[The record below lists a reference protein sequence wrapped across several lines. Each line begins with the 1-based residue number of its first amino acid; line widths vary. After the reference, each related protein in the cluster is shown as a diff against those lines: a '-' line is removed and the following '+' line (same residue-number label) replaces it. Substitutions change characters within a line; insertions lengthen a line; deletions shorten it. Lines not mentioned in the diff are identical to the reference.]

1 MRSNKIKQ
9 IMKLNSIQ
17 SLWIIVALFCL
28 LGLLTV
34 IIPIVGNFTL
44 PNSILIGSASI
55 WIIGLSA
62 LFLLLFPNI
71 QKSEKELQTLQQNE
85 INLKNKIKELEV
97 QSLKYQRANEEL
109 EDVKRNV
116 DESLSLLSATFE
128 ATADGILAVNPQ
140 GKMLNV
146 NNRFIQIWN
155 IPHSIIESQ
164 DDKQV
169 LAHILKQVKDPAAFM
184 NKVLF
189 LYNHQNQESYDK
201 IELKDGR
208 TIERYSFPQK
218 IGDKIIG
225 RVWSYR
231 DITEATKANEQFQK
245 IAQGIPIPLFLMS
258 PINQVVI
265 YANEGLAEFLNMSS
279 QDLINKA
286 IPNFLVNTNWNDLIR
301 ELHENP
307 EKEINNKELTFEIV
321 ENSNTRKGWIL
332 LSLRLVSYQGMDTV
346 LAAFIDIT
354 AQQEASK
361 KIEAAYSELKNTQDQ
376 LILSEKM
383 ATLGQLVA
391 GIAHEINTPIGAIQ
405 AAGTNIANGIE
416 TVFLESPKLYKILN
430 DEQIKL
436 FNKMVERAMNFSDQ
450 LSSREERQ
458 YKKQIQAFLESH
470 GFEDNT
476 IAPKL
481 VKIGLI
487 NNIDE
492 FIPLLKLPESDF
504 ILDMANSM
512 GKIRLNINN
521 IEIAIHKIQKIVFAL
536 KNYSRRQ
543 LDDRP
548 VPTNLIE
555 NINVVLTIYHNQLK
569 YGIEVIRDF
578 DENLPSIYTYSDELS
593 QVWTNFLSNAIHAMN
608 NKGTLEISIKKIDDN
623 IVVKFTDSGKGIPP
637 EIQQKIFEP
646 FFTTKPEG
654 QGTGLGLDICKK
666 IVEKHYG
673 TISVESVPGRTTF
686 TVTLPIKTDLEQ
698 KALTSVMVSNS

>member
-1 MRSNKIKQ
+1 
-9 IMKLNSIQ
+9 MKFSAYQ
-17 SLWIIVALFCL
+17 SLWFSIILFIF
-28 LGLLTV
+28 LGLLV
-34 IIPIVGNFTL
+34 IIVPIAFKVSL
-44 PNSILIGSASI
+44 PISFIIAGAAIWLIGLASY
-55 WIIGLSA
+55 
-62 LFLLLFPNI
+62 FLLVLPSFKKT
-71 QKSEKELQTLQQNE
+71 QEKLLELEKNE
-85 INLKNKIKELEV
+85 ESLKNKIQNLEV
-97 QSLKYQRANEEL
+97 QSLKYQKANEDL
-109 EDVKRNV
+109 EYVKKSV
-116 DESLSLLSATFE
+116 DQSLSLLSATFE
-128 ATADGILAVNPQ
+128 ATADGILAVDMQ
-140 GKMLNV
+140 GRMLNV

-155 IPHSIIESQ
+155 IPQKIIHSQ

-189 LYNHQNQESYDK
+189 LYNHRNQESYDK

-208 TIERYSFPQK
+208 IIERYSFPQK
-218 IGDKIIG
+218 IGDEIIG

-231 DITEATKANEQFQK
+231 DITEATKASEQFQK
-245 IAQGIPIPLFLMS
+245 IAEGIPIPLFLMS
-258 PINQVVI
+258 PNNLIII
-265 YANEGLAEFLNMSS
+265 YANEGLSEFLNIPTK
-279 QDLINKA
+279 DLINKV
-286 IPNFLVNTNWNDLIR
+286 IPDFLDQRWNELIQ
-301 ELHENP
+301 ELKENP
-307 EKEINNKELTFEIV
+307 ENEINNKELSFEW
-321 ENSNTRKGWIL
+321 NNAQNTKKGWIL

-354 AQQEASK
+354 AQKEASK
-361 KIEAAYSELKNTQDQ
+361 QIEAAYSELKNTQDQ

-405 AAGTNIANGIE
+405 AAGTNISNGIE
-416 TVFLESPKLYKILN
+416 VVFLESPKLYKILN
-430 DEQIKL
+430 DEQIAL
-436 FNKMVERAMNFSDQ
+436 FNKMVERAMNFTDQ

-458 YKKQIQAFLESH
+458 YKKEVQAFLQSH
-470 GFEDNT
+470 GIEDT
-476 IAPKL
+476 TVAPKL

-487 NNIDE
+487 HNIEE
-492 FIPLLKLPESDF
+492 FMPLLKLPDSDF

-543 LDDRP
+543 LDDKP

-578 DENLPSIYTYSDELS
+578 DENIPSIYAYSDELS
-593 QVWTNFLSNAIHAMN
+593 QVWTNFLSNAIHAMGS
-608 NKGTLEISIKKIDDN
+608 KGTLEISIKKIDDN
-623 IVVKFTDSGKGIPP
+623 IVVKFIDSGKGIPP
-637 EIQQKIFEP
+637 EIQHKIFEP

-673 TISVESVPGRTTF
+673 KISVESVPGRTAF
-686 TVTLPIKTDLEQ
+686 TVVLPIHTDLEQ
-698 KALTSVMVSNS
+698 KAFASTMVSTN

>member
-1 MRSNKIKQ
+1 
-9 IMKLNSIQ
+9 MKLNTSN
-17 SLWIIVALFCL
+17 SLWVSIILIFL
-28 LGLLTV
+28 LGVLTIFV
-34 IIPIVGNFTL
+34 PTILNIIIPSYIT
-44 PNSILIGSASI
+44 IGGIAL
-55 WIIGLSA
+55 WVIGLSI
-62 LFLLLFPNI
+62 LLLQLLPNI
-71 QKSEKELQTLQQNE
+71 RISQAKLLELEKNQEK
-85 INLKNKIKELEV
+85 LKTQIKDLEV

-109 EDVKRNV
+109 EHVKKSV
-116 DESLSLLSATFE
+116 DQSLSLLSATFE
-128 ATADGILAVNPQ
+128 ATADGILAVDMH

-155 IPHSIIESQ
+155 IPQNILNSQ

-189 LYNHQNQESYDK
+189 LYNHKNQESYDK

-208 TIERYSFPQK
+208 VIERYSFPQK
-218 IGDKIIG
+218 VGEEIIG

-231 DITEATKANEQFQK
+231 DITEASKAAEQFQK
-245 IAQGIPIPLFLMS
+245 IAEGIPIPLFLLS
-258 PINQVVI
+258 PTQLIII
-265 YANEGLAEFLNMSS
+265 YANEGLAEFFNTPT
-279 QDLINKA
+279 QDLINKT
-286 IPNFLVNTNWNDLIR
+286 IPDFLKEKSWQDLIQ
-301 ELHENP
+301 ELNENP
-307 EKEINNKELTFEIV
+307 EKELHNKELYFEFQK
-321 ENSNTRKGWIL
+321 NQSTHKGWLL
-332 LSLRLVSYQGMDTV
+332 LSLKLVNYQGSDTL
-346 LAAFIDIT
+346 LAAFFDIT
-354 AQQEASK
+354 VQKEANTQ
-361 KIEAAYSELKNTQDQ
+361 IQAAFSELKNAQDQ

-405 AAGTNIANGIE
+405 AASTNISNGME
-416 TVFLESPKLYKILN
+416 VVFLESPKLYKILN
-430 DEQIKL
+430 DEQVIL
-436 FNKMVERAMNFSDQ
+436 FNKMVERAMNFTDQ

-458 YKKQIQAFLESH
+458 YKKEIQAILESH
-470 GFEDNT
+470 GIEDT
-476 IAPKL
+476 TVAPKL

-492 FIPLLKLPESDF
+492 YIPLLKLPDYEF

-512 GKIRLNINN
+512 GKIRLNISN

-536 KNYSRRQ
+536 KNYSRKQ
-543 LDDRP
+543 LDDKP

-555 NINVVLTIYHNQLK
+555 NMNVVLTIYHNQLK
-569 YGIEVIRDF
+569 YGIDVIRDF
-578 DENLPSIYTYSDELS
+578 DDNLPSIYTYSDELS
-593 QVWTNFLSNAIHAMN
+593 QVWTNFLSNSIHAMGG
-608 NKGTLEISIKKIDDN
+608 KGTLEISIKKIDDN

-673 TISVESVPGRTTF
+673 TISVESVPGKTTF

-698 KALTSVMVSNS
+698 KALTSNLITTG

>member
-1 MRSNKIKQ
+1 
-9 IMKLNSIQ
+9 MKLNANQ
-17 SLWIIVALFCL
+17 SLWISIILFILFGVLTIIVPLYFNVHLPNYLIISSISIWL
-28 LGLLTV
+28 LGLAFFLFNLL
-34 IIPIVGNFTL
+34 PIFKK
-44 PNSILIGSASI
+44 SQKK
-55 WIIGLSA
+55 
-62 LFLLLFPNI
+62 I
-71 QKSEKELQTLQQNE
+71 QELEKNE
-85 INLKNKIKELEV
+85 EAFKVKIKELEV
-97 QSLKYQRANEEL
+97 QSFKYQRANEEL
-109 EDVKRNV
+109 EYVKKSV
-116 DESLSLLSATFE
+116 DQSLSLLSATFE
-128 ATADGILAVNPQ
+128 ATADGILVVDMQ
-140 GKMLNV
+140 GRMLNV

-155 IPHSIIESQ
+155 IPKSIIESQ

-189 LYNHQNQESYDK
+189 LYNHRNQESYDK

-218 IGDKIIG
+218 IGEEIIG

-231 DITEATKANEQFQK
+231 DITEATKAAEQFQK
-245 IAQGIPIPLFLMS
+245 IAEGIPIPLFLMS
-258 PINQVVI
+258 PTNWILI
-265 YANEGLAEFLNMSS
+265 YTNEALSEFLNTPTKE
-279 QDLINKA
+279 LINKS
-286 IPNFLVNTNWNDLIR
+286 IPNFLVEKTWQDLIQ
-301 ELHENP
+301 ELQESP
-307 EKEINNKELTFEIV
+307 DKEINNKELSFEWSLND
-321 ENSNTRKGWIL
+321 ETKKGWIL
-332 LSLRLVSYQGMDTV
+332 LSLRMVTYQGMDTI

-354 AQQEASK
+354 AQKEASK
-361 KIEAAYSELKNTQDQ
+361 QIEAAYSELKNAQDQ

-416 TVFLESPKLYKILN
+416 VVFLESPKLYKILN
-430 DEQIKL
+430 DEQVAL
-436 FNKMVERAMNFSDQ
+436 FNKMVERAMNFTDQ

-458 YKKQIQAFLESH
+458 YRKELQAILESH
-470 GFEDNT
+470 GIEDNT
-476 IAPKL
+476 VAPKL

-487 NNIDE
+487 KDIDE

-536 KNYSRRQ
+536 KNYSRKQ

-548 VPTNLIE
+548 VPTNLVE

-593 QVWTNFLSNAIHAMN
+593 QVWTNFLSNAIHAMGG
-608 NKGTLEISIKKIDDN
+608 KGTLEISVKKVDDN
-623 IVVKFTDSGKGIPP
+623 IVIKFTDSGKGIPP

-654 QGTGLGLDICKK
+654 QGTGLGLDICRK
-666 IVEKHYG
+666 IIQKHYG

-686 TVTLPIKTDLEQ
+686 TVVLPIHTDLEQ
-698 KALTSVMVSNS
+698 KALTSPMATTN